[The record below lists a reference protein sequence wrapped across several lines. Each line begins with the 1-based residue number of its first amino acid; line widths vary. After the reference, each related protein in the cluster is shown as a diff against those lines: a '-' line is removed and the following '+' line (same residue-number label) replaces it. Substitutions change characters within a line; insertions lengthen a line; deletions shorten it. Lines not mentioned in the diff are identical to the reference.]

1 MHNARETKRP
11 NDQENEMAVAIYL
24 PLTQGEPK
32 RQKADMLLW
41 LMFSRNE
48 STAHK
53 TNLTWS
59 AKLLMLSVTTKSG
72 TVSLSLLP
80 FTNGMA
86 KKPPAFTTGRA
97 NVELNK
103 TKNNLFQNYVSF
115 LFWPKIF

>member
-1 MHNARETKRP
+1 
-11 NDQENEMAVAIYL
+11 
-24 PLTQGEPK
+24 
-32 RQKADMLLW
+32 
-41 LMFSRNE
+41 
-48 STAHK
+48 
-53 TNLTWS
+53 
-59 AKLLMLSVTTKSG
+59 MLSVTTKSG